1 MTRAAFTQTNRA
13 ARVVTRKVISASKAD
28 GANESGLTALIWNQV
43 LSYGTD
49 AMIVVALAGTVFF
62 GASTH
67 AQRGNVLLYL
77 LITMAPFA
85 VVAPVIGPA
94 LDRLQHGRRWTMA
107 GTAIGRAV
115 LALIMASHPSDL
127 FVLYPCA
134 LGSLVLSKAYG
145 VVRAAA
151 APRLVPPG
159 LSLTEANARL
169 SIFGLGSTLVAGGFI
184 GVVIKVSGSYSLGL
198 VLTAVA
204 FGACAFFAF
213 QLPPQVD
220 SSVDAPRHPQEPP
233 RPAGQR
239 RVPPLMRLQGWA
251 RRGFAEH
258 LVIALQGESVLRFLS
273 GLLTIFLAF
282 YIETTA
288 HGLQAAL
295 ELGAIIAAAGAGTF
309 TGTAIGTKLKL
320 HRPDIVIIASVAVAG
335 ASCLLVAL
343 LFNVTVAVV
352 GMYVFAVANALSK
365 IALDALI
372 QHDVV
377 ETLRSSAFARS
388 ETFLQLAWVVGAG
401 IGVLLPSTHGGSI
414 GFWVAG
420 VVVSAVAAV
429 VILRYRAI
437 NRTTSAREWQER
449 PGSVARRDPRS
460 ET

>member
-1 MTRAAFTQTNRA
+1 M
-13 ARVVTRKVISASKAD
+13 
-28 GANESGLTALIWNQV
+28 
-43 LSYGTD
+43 
-49 AMIVVALAGTVFF
+49 
-62 GASTH
+62 
-67 AQRGNVLLYL
+67 
-77 LITMAPFA
+77 
-85 VVAPVIGPA
+85 
-94 LDRLQHGRRWTMA
+94 
-107 GTAIGRAV
+107 
-115 LALIMASHPSDL
+115 
-127 FVLYPCA
+127 
-134 LGSLVLSKAYG
+134 
-145 VVRAAA
+145 
-151 APRLVPPG
+151 
-159 LSLTEANARL
+159 
-169 SIFGLGSTLVAGGFI
+169 
-184 GVVIKVSGSYSLGL
+184 
-198 VLTAVA
+198 
-204 FGACAFFAF
+204 
-213 QLPPQVD
+213 
-220 SSVDAPRHPQEPP
+220 
-233 RPAGQR
+233 
-239 RVPPLMRLQGWA
+239 
-251 RRGFAEH
+251 
-258 LVIALQGESVLRFLS
+258 LRFLS

-437 NRTTSAREWQER
+437 NRTTSAREWQEH

-460 ET
+460 ES